1 MKCPNCVTIIKEV
14 ESNNTKNDSKSL
26 NAVQLTSLGPLD
38 PLECMEKRVNELEQ
52 ILAQTKLELV
62 ESKCRNQDLTHQLN
76 TLITEIESN
85 KNSWQPW
92 LSKTI
97 NSIQE
102 KVVSTRRD
110 LPSFQSYTSNSP
122 TSSYN
127 SLVGIHIYFFSLKN
141 STCLAY

>member
-1 MKCPNCVTIIKEV
+1 MKCSNCASIVKDIDSID
-14 ESNNTKNDSKSL
+14 SKNDSKSS
-26 NAVQLTSLGPLD
+26 NTIQLSSLGPLD
-38 PLECMEKRVNELEQ
+38 PLECMEKRINELEQ

-62 ESKCRNQDLTHQLN
+62 ESKCRNQDLTHQMN

-127 SLVGIHIYFFSLKN
+127 SLVWIHNFFFLKMFP
-141 STCLAY
+141 LV